1 VSSAQQIVGMQTP
14 SFMPTG
20 FGRNPAMADNITG
33 MMQQQPA
40 APSPFAQFGQQ
51 PQQGGFAGFA
61 QQPAN
66 PQLANQLSSSMQSQI
81 GGIPQQN
88 NPLPPQGT
96 FNFNTV
102 MQQPAPSAVA
112 VNPAFGGVPSTPAA
126 PFQNQ
131 QQNGQAQFGGQQVAF
146 GAPQGGFAGFAQQQA
161 PIGFAQFGQTPVNI
175 QPQASQVQ
183 GFQEDPEEGNS
194 SDDESSDE
202 GEGPIPIPSTDPAQ
216 VASAMAA
223 AGLAVQPA
231 TFSFGQPQQ
240 AATPPAAVAN
250 PLAAAQPPNPLQVA
264 FASQTQ
270 AAAPVAT
277 PNPLLAAVEAA
288 QPPK

>member
-1 VSSAQQIVGMQTP
+1 VECP
-14 SFMPTG
+14 L
-20 FGRNPAMADNITG
+20 R
-33 MMQQQPA
+33 
-40 APSPFAQFGQQ
+40 
-51 PQQGGFAGFA
+51 
-61 QQPAN
+61 
-66 PQLANQLSSSMQSQI
+66 QL
-81 GGIPQQN
+81 P
-88 NPLPPQGT
+88 
-96 FNFNTV
+96 
-102 MQQPAPSAVA
+102 
-112 VNPAFGGVPSTPAA
+112 
-126 PFQNQ
+126 
-131 QQNGQAQFGGQQVAF
+131 QFGGQQVAF